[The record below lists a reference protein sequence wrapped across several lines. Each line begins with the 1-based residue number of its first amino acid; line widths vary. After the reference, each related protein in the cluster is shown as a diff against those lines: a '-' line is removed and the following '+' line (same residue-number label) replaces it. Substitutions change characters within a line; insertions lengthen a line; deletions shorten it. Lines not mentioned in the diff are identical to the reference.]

1 MRETNR
7 WKLWHYKA
15 TTSDTLPASLQE
27 ANRIALGLGLI
38 DVKGYEEIMA
48 QFWGV
53 GANNDTFG
61 FNIYGW
67 MENGPGEMIF
77 ASAAAGC
84 ILGAQTFTGNLLP
97 TQDEPR
103 LPSATWFAADT
114 IVAASPNIIGA
125 TIHANA
131 TVAPEGSHVIIPTN
145 GFKYLMA
152 RITGLGAAGLA
163 DAIAILWRPTQRM
176 REST

>member
-15 TTSDTLPASLQE
+15 TTSDALPTSLQE

-38 DVKGYEEIMA
+38 DVKGYEEIMM
-48 QFWGV
+48 QPWGV
-53 GANNDTFG
+53 GADNDTFG

-67 MENGPGEMIF
+67 MENGPGEMLL
-77 ASAAAGC
+77 ASSATGC
-84 ILGAQTFTGNLLP
+84 ILGAHTFAGNLLP
-97 TQDEPR
+97 TQDEQR
-103 LPSATWFAADT
+103 LPSATWLAADT

-125 TIHANA
+125 TIHAS
-131 TVAPEGSHVIIPTN
+131 TTAPEGAHVIIPTK

-152 RITGLGAAGLA
+152 RITGLGAAGVA
-163 DAIAILWRPTQRM
+163 DAIALLWRPTQRL